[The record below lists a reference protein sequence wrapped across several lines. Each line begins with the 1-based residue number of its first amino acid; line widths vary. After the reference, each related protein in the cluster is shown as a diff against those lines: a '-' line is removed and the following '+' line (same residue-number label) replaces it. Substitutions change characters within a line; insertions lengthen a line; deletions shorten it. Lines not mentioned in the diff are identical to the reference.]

1 MLQVADMLRHLV
13 QQFLQIL
20 TNFITQIGHYAIL
33 NTNHKHRDMFMY
45 WTLIQRCQ
53 PGVFYRI

>member
-1 MLQVADMLRHLV
+1 MLLVADMLRHLV

-45 WTLIQRCQ
+45 WTVI
-53 PGVFYRI
+53 